1 MQASISSVTHKSIV
15 EKLKYEHKNIQLRAL
30 IEKELGTNAS
40 GAAIFNV
47 KAEILRLAK
56 KSTRPFRLDQV
67 LSNPEGY
74 TYTHA
79 NNEHYVD
86 TVTLAELKKTLL
98 LYKNV
103 YTIGAEEHM
112 YDFVKRNKDV
122 VEHAQEMS
130 DVHVTVIDVSEKTY
144 RTEERM
150 HLGVQGEA
158 YLFQN
163 DTDLTKNPKELI
175 GLRDA
180 FTRVQCVTQNVSES
194 GLKIKLQTPPKI
206 GQKCLIRYKGLEDE
220 YHISQ
225 PYIAYECVA
234 GEQVENA
241 RNEKKIYSWALR
253 IIKNDY
259 HKEFN
264 IFIKRLIFSNRHR
277 YKVDLENVERSVCNN
292 IAEQF
297 FANRQEDI
305 SIFLNIE
312 GEPLWVY
319 GGLLGYNTF
328 NHFNTKLLGNTLYSS
343 ASKDNLFSINDGASE
358 LWAVINQGGKSVFS
372 TVIQNNEQDIEY
384 LKYVMQRKDG
394 KVFIARRSKPDVNR
408 AFLSHSL
415 PTKSKA
421 SELAD
426 RRNKMAD
433 YYSDA
438 VRETVSEINS
448 IITLKEADIDIL
460 EKFIDP
466 IKEPISESQHKYFTS
481 LSLKKDKQTDK
492 KPLYVV
498 AQSCEFRKEDRFS
511 ILTGVKIETKIETL
525 QGTTVDLSENGCQV
539 KLNKDTLSLEGEI
552 VTVNF
557 ESLEEVDGYIPTG
570 RYKVVNHKGGAVR
583 LLALENRNAF
593 ITAYF
598 EKNYRTLE
606 PVQNTNNP
614 STKMIGLERALRN
627 LTNTVQVDIKAVMSF
642 KNSTPIPT
650 HVNLGPS
657 ANSVILGDCIEMHEH
672 NQPAKEWMS
681 HMALQKQV
689 TKDFREINKDTPF
702 CRHLVMVA
710 LNKKTKKIQF
720 IRIFTK
726 KEKNTPSVMG
736 NMQRTL
742 TNKGLEL
749 HWFQLDVTRKSRIFD
764 LYYRE
769 ELDYIDS
776 MAKHRGALLH
786 DMIKKTCGV
795 MSWIPINP
803 FVEKFIEFKND
814 NHIN

>member
-1 MQASISSVTHKSIV
+1 MQASISNVTHKRV
-15 EKLKYEHKNIQLRAL
+15 VDKLKYEHKNIQLRAL
-30 IEKELGTNAS
+30 IEMELGTDVS
-40 GAAIFNV
+40 GVAVFNI

-56 KSTRPFRLDQV
+56 KSTRPFRLDQI
-67 LSNPEGY
+67 LNNPEGH
-74 TYTHA
+74 TYEHA
-79 NNEHYVD
+79 ENEHYVD
-86 TVTLAELKKTLL
+86 TITFAELKKTLL
-98 LYKNV
+98 LYKNI
-103 YTIGAEEHM
+103 YTVGAEEHM
-112 YDFVKRNKDV
+112 YNFVKRNRDI

-130 DVHVTVIDVSEKTY
+130 DVNVTVIDVSEKTY
-144 RTEERM
+144 RKEERM
-150 HLGVQGEA
+150 HLGVRGEA
-158 YLFQN
+158 YLFLN
-163 DTDLTKNPKELI
+163 DVDLTKNPKELI
-175 GLRDA
+175 DPQNA
-180 FTRVQCVTQNVSES
+180 FAHVQCVTQNVSES
-194 GLKIKLQTPPKI
+194 GLKIKLHTSPKI

-234 GEQVENA
+234 GERIENT
-241 RNEKKIYSWALR
+241 RNEKPLYSWALR

-264 IFIKRLIFSNRHR
+264 IFITRLIFANRHR

-305 SIFLNIE
+305 SIFLSSQN
-312 GEPLWVY
+312 EPLWVY

-343 ASKDNLFSINDGASE
+343 ASKDNLFSIEDGAAE
-358 LWAVINQGGKSVFS
+358 LWAVINQGGQSIFS
-372 TVIQNNEQDIEY
+372 TVVQNNEQDIEY

-394 KVFIARRSKPDVNR
+394 KVFIARRSKPDLTR

-421 SELAD
+421 YEVAD
-426 RRNKMAD
+426 RRNKMAAC
-433 YYSDA
+433 YSDD
-438 VRETVSEINS
+438 VRETVAEIDS
-448 IITLKEADIDIL
+448 IITLKEADINIL
-460 EKFIDP
+460 EKFIEP
-466 IKEPISESQHKYFTS
+466 IKDPISESQHKYFTS
-481 LSLKKDKQTDK
+481 LSLKEKIHKG

-511 ILTGVKIETKIETL
+511 IITGVKIETKIETL
-525 QGTTVDLSENGCQV
+525 QGATVDLSENGCQV
-539 KLNKDTLSLEGEI
+539 KLNKDTLSLEGE
-552 VTVNF
+552 TVNITF
-557 ESLEEVDGYIPTG
+557 ESLKEVDGYTPTG
-570 RYKVVNHKGGAVR
+570 RYKVVNHKSGVLR
-583 LLALENRNAF
+583 LLAFENRNAF

-606 PVQNTNNP
+606 PVQNTNSP
-614 STKMIGLERALRN
+614 SAQMRGLERALRN
-627 LTNTVQVDIKAVMSF
+627 LSNTVQSDIKAVMSF

-657 ANSVILGDCIEMHEH
+657 ANSVILGEGVEMHES
-672 NQPAKEWMS
+672 NYPAKEWMS
-681 HMALQKQV
+681 HIALQKQV
-689 TKDFREINKDTPF
+689 TKDFREINKDNPF
-702 CRHLVMVA
+702 CRHLAVVV

-720 IRIFTK
+720 VRIFTK
-726 KEKNTPSVMG
+726 KEKNTPSFMV

-742 TNKGLEL
+742 VSKGLEL

-795 MSWIPINP
+795 LSWTPINP
-803 FVEKFIEFKND
+803 FVEKFIAFKKGM
-814 NHIN
+814 